1 MSRVGNQPIAL
12 PKGVKV
18 SVHGQQVVV
27 EGPKGKLERSVQPCI
42 LVSFNDESKKILL
55 TRNNEEKVT
64 RAFHGMERAL
74 INNMVKGVSEGFEK
88 ILEARGVGYKMDVQG
103 SVVELNVGY
112 SHPVKFELPQGIQAS
127 LLKEGR
133 EFAVKLEGIEKQ
145 LVGQVAARIRAVR
158 PPEPYKGKGIRYRGE
173 EIKLK
178 AGKTGKK

>member
-1 MSRVGNQPIAL
+1 MSRVGNQPITL

-18 SVHGQQVVV
+18 NVHGQQIVV
-27 EGPKGKLERSVQPCI
+27 EGPKGKLERLVQPSI
-42 LVSFNDESKKILL
+42 SVSFNDESKKIVLA
-55 TRNNEEKVT
+55 RKDEERTT

-74 INNMVKGVSEGFEK
+74 INNMVRGVSEGFEK
-88 ILEARGVGYKMDVQG
+88 ILEAKGVGYRLDVQG
-103 SVVELNVGY
+103 NIIELNVGY
-112 SHPVKFELPQGIQAS
+112 SHPVKFELPAGIQAS

-145 LVGQVAARIRAVR
+145 LVGQVAARLRAIR

-173 EIKLK
+173 TIKLK